1 MQKRYQVLVGNVG
14 QVYCGLSFREAN
26 AAYTE
31 YCRQADAQ
39 YGRASGEAV
48 TLLRGDEILA
58 MKDARDDEDDVE
70 DRDCLKE
77 AEALLAEFGD

>member
-31 YCRQADAQ
+31 YCRLSDGQ
-39 YGRASGEAV
+39 YGRAAGEAV
-48 TLLRGDEILA
+48 TLLHGGEMLA
-58 MKDARDDEDDVE
+58 MKDARDDEDEVE
-70 DRDCLKE
+70 DRDCRE
-77 AEALLAEFGD
+77 ECEALQSEFGD

>member
-1 MQKRYQVLVGNVG
+1 MQKRYQVVVGNVG

-31 YCRQADAQ
+31 YCEQADAQ
-39 YGRASGEAV
+39 FGRASGESV
-48 TLLRGDEILA
+48 TLLRGNEMLA

-70 DRDCLKE
+70 DRDCRE
-77 AEALLAEFGD
+77 ECEALQSEFGD